1 MPSTTNHS
9 YVKFEM
15 LYSTTKNEKLRK
27 KVAYPHY
34 LIAGMQLLSLYIVH
48 EHKFF
53 NTLLADNIIF
63 AVCYTGCNSLASCS
77 TSAIFSSEH
86 SAISSIVSF
95 PIFSILSAVCFFVRI
110 SSTAF
115 SRVSCCQRCLMIC
128 CCNWDIRFVVYRS
141 SQFMSGEGMNL
152 SGSLEMIENS
162 MSSALLW
169 RFEKN
174 SLDLLWS
181 LISMFIVIN
190 SNL

>member
-1 MPSTTNHS
+1 MD
-9 YVKFEM
+9 
-15 LYSTTKNEKLRK
+15 
-27 KVAYPHY
+27 
-34 LIAGMQLLSLYIVH
+34 Q
-48 EHKFF
+48 
-53 NTLLADNIIF
+53 
-63 AVCYTGCNSLASCS
+63 
-77 TSAIFSSEH
+77 SSEGVFFV
-86 SAISSIVSF
+86 A
-95 PIFSILSAVCFFVRI
+95 CFLVRI

-152 SGSLEMIENS
+152 SGNLEMIENS

-181 LISMFIVIN
+181 LISISIWIN
-190 SNL
+190 SLQKQYKWYKNYLQVIWSNSKMLFKKSPDFVHNQFDRKNSLKCWEICSQKKITFSLTIWYLNGEIMIDKDV